1 MCAIHETGKSEKGQV
16 VDASMVEGSGALMHK
31 IFALKGMDD
40 WTEERESNL
49 VDGAAH
55 FYDTYETKDGKYVSI
70 ASIEPQFH
78 ALLLELADLPKDE
91 FSAQMDKSQW
101 PLLTSKLEA
110 VMKTKTRD
118 EWCKIIEG
126 TDVCFAPV
134 LSMSEVLDH
143 PQNQARNS
151 FVEIDGVIQAAP
163 APKFSR
169 TQPSMPA
176 AATPS
181 GNEAKEILKK
191 LGYSDSDITRLRE
204 VCALA

>member
-1 MCAIHETGKSEKGQV
+1 
-16 VDASMVEGSGALMHK
+16 
-31 IFALKGMDD
+31 
-40 WTEERESNL
+40 
-49 VDGAAH
+49 
-55 FYDTYETKDGKYVSI
+55 
-70 ASIEPQFH
+70 
-78 ALLLELADLPKDE
+78 
-91 FSAQMDKSQW
+91 MDKSQW

-118 EWCKIIEG
+118 EWCKIMEG

-163 APKFSR
+163 AHKFSR

-204 VCALA
+204 VGALA